1 MCITG
6 LEPLAIKWAIGHAHV
21 LAVKY
26 GLVHN
31 PALTAA
37 QAGAKVAKVVPAA
50 ASPAYFPVLNQGATA
65 AVLSHGT
72 VPAVLS
78 HGTAGAVGA
87 AAAPT
92 APASALQDA
101 AKLIVP
107 VVAWAAWQLLR
118 KSEPSGQG
126 KGALSAR

>member
-37 QAGAKVAKVVPAA
+37 QTGAKVAKVVPAA

-65 AVLSHGT
+65 AVLSQGT

-78 HGTAGAVGA
+78 HGTAGA

>member
-37 QAGAKVAKVVPAA
+37 KTGARMANVIPGAVN
-50 ASPAYFPVLNQGATA
+50 PAYVPVLTHATA
-65 AVLSHGT
+65 ATLSQGT

-78 HGTAGAVGA
+78 QGTAGA

-92 APASALQDA
+92 ASASAVHDA
-101 AKLIVP
+101 VKLVIP

-118 KSEPSGQG
+118 KPEPSGEG
-126 KGALSAR
+126 KGVLPAR